1 VTLEVILL
9 GLASTVRPTSMAA
22 VCALLATAAPRR
34 LMVVYV
40 CAGMAFTIGVG
51 VIVVVALS
59 GVDIQRGGDHAKGI
73 AEIVGG
79 WALLLLAVLIATRR
93 IPVGGS
99 GDAPDLLG
107 RWQPLLDRRI
117 TLRTAAIAG
126 PATHVPG
133 LFYLIALNVIVAGNP
148 AAADALLELLLYNVL
163 WFAVPLAALI
173 VSVARPDLARSLL
186 DGVQKWAWQHSR
198 GILLALSLVIG
209 AGLIVR
215 GALLL

>member
-34 LMVVYV
+34 LMAVYV
-40 CAGMAFTIGVG
+40 CAGMAFTIAVG

-59 GVDIQRGGDHAKGI
+59 GIDVQRGDDHVKGI
-73 AEIVGG
+73 AEIAGG
-79 WALLLLAVLIATRR
+79 WVLLLLAALIATRR

-126 PATHVPG
+126 PATHIPG
-133 LFYLIALNVIVAGNP
+133 LFYLIALNVIVAGN
-148 AAADALLELLLYNVL
+148 AGTADALFELLLYNVL

-186 DGVQKWAWQHSR
+186 DGVQRWAWKHSR
-198 GILLALSLVIG
+198 GILLGLSLVIG
-209 AGLIVR
+209 AGLVVR